1 MTPFSRFCLA
11 LAASALL
18 HLALL
23 GGRLPPRTHAAAPPM
38 RLDARLM
45 VPPTPTPAPDPAI
58 LEKDTIATAEKE
70 AEEVPRVLPAPPV
83 SQPPATARRVRPA
96 PAPDPRTAAQQ
107 ALRKLSDYILYPP
120 AAKAAGHEGTVHL
133 LLRVEADGRVRE
145 VSVAASSG
153 FPELDHAAVE
163 AALRAGRI
171 DAGGRSELLLPVT
184 FRLQ

>member
-1 MTPFSRFCLA
+1 MTPSSRFCLA

-23 GGRLPPRTHAAAPPM
+23 GGRLPPRTHAAALPM

-45 VPPTPTPAPDPAI
+45 VPPTPAPAPDPGI
-58 LEKDTIATAEKE
+58 LEKDTIATATQTT
-70 AEEVPRVLPAPPV
+70 PRRVLRAPPV
-83 SQPPATARRVRPA
+83 LHPPAPSPSPR

-120 AAKAAGHEGTVHL
+120 EAKAAGHEGTVHL
-133 LLRVEADGRVRE
+133 LLRIEPDGRVRE

-171 DAGGRSELLLPVT
+171 DGGGRSELLLPVT

>member
-1 MTPFSRFCLA
+1 MTPSSRFCLA

-23 GGRLPPRTHAAAPPM
+23 GGRLPTRTHAAAPPM

-45 VPPTPTPAPDPAI
+45 VPPAPVPPDPGI
-58 LEKDTIATAEKE
+58 LEKDTIATAEEE
-70 AEEVPRVLPAPPV
+70 APPRVLRAPPV
-83 SQPPATARRVRPA
+83 SHPPATTRRVPA
-96 PAPDPRTAAQQ
+96 APDPHTAAQQ

-120 AAKAAGHEGTVHL
+120 EAKAAGHEGTVHL